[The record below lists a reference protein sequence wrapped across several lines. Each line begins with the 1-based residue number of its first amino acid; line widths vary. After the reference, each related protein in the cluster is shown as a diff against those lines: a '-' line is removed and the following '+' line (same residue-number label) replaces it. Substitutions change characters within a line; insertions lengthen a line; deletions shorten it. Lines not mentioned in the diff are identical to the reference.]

1 MLKVVVCVSGGGT
14 NLQAIIDAME
24 AGKITNAEIK
34 AVISNNAGAKAL
46 DRAAK
51 HGIEGICF
59 SPKSFASREAFNE
72 AFTEKMKELAPD
84 LIVLAGFSNSGKS
97 TSLKYLDPTE
107 TFIVSC
113 TNKQLQIPGF
123 RKKYKKVTIEDKKLV
138 GNWLVSNSYEK
149 INKILDI
156 VNKTR
161 PDVKIVVI
169 DDINYC
175 SSGEI
180 MDNALV
186 KGYEKFTMQA
196 KNYYD
201 LITNA
206 GELRDDL
213 TVVFISHII
222 NDGTDI
228 DPQYKLYSSGKMLDK
243 TVNIDG
249 LFSYIIYSERYIDEA
264 TGEVGY
270 RFKTRTDGNDTCRS
284 VAGCFSEKYIEPNM
298 QTIIDTINK
307 FEEGEE

>member
-1 MLKVVVCVSGGGT
+1 MA
-14 NLQAIIDAME
+14 N
-24 AGKITNAEIK
+24 
-34 AVISNNAGAKAL
+34 
-46 DRAAK
+46 
-51 HGIEGICF
+51 
-59 SPKSFASREAFNE
+59 
-72 AFTEKMKELAPD
+72 

-97 TSLKYLDPTE
+97 TSLKYLDHSE

-123 RKKYKKVTIEDKKLV
+123 RKKYKKVAIEDKKLV

-149 INKILDI
+149 IHKILDI
-156 VNKTR
+156 VNRTR
-161 PDVKIVVI
+161 PDIKTVVI

-175 SSGEI
+175 LSGEI

-201 LITNA
+201 LITSA

-228 DPQYKLYSSGKMLDK
+228 DPQYKMYSSGKMLDK

-298 QTIIDTINK
+298 QTIIETINK

>member
-1 MLKVVVCVSGGGT
+1 MA
-14 NLQAIIDAME
+14 N
-24 AGKITNAEIK
+24 
-34 AVISNNAGAKAL
+34 
-46 DRAAK
+46 
-51 HGIEGICF
+51 
-59 SPKSFASREAFNE
+59 
-72 AFTEKMKELAPD
+72 

-123 RKKYKKVTIEDKKLV
+123 RKKYKKVAIEDKKLV

-175 SSGEI
+175 LSGEI

>member
-1 MLKVVVCVSGGGT
+1 MA
-14 NLQAIIDAME
+14 N
-24 AGKITNAEIK
+24 
-34 AVISNNAGAKAL
+34 
-46 DRAAK
+46 
-51 HGIEGICF
+51 
-59 SPKSFASREAFNE
+59 
-72 AFTEKMKELAPD
+72 

-97 TSLKYLDPTE
+97 TSLKYLDHSE

-123 RKKYKKVTIEDKKLV
+123 RKKYKKVAIEDKKLV

-149 INKILDI
+149 IHKILDI
-156 VNKTR
+156 VNRTR
-161 PDVKIVVI
+161 PDIKTVVI
-169 DDINYC
+169 DDVNYC
-175 SSGEI
+175 LSGEI

-201 LITNA
+201 LITSA

-228 DPQYKLYSSGKMLDK
+228 DPQYKMYSSGKMLDK